1 MSFYFLL
8 YFIFHHSFAFPS
20 LDSDIQRLR
29 GKMHILKSLHFWPLS
44 FKSKGQRIR
53 KIFGGGRTDFICC

>member
-1 MSFYFLL
+1 MSLFSI

-20 LDSDIQRLR
+20 LDNGIQCLR
-29 GKMHILKSLHFWPLS
+29 GKMHILKSLHFWLLS

-53 KIFGGGRTDFICC
+53 QVFGVGRTDFIRC